1 MTVSQ
6 TTRNGREDVKRQ
18 LKFCI
23 VPVDGERP
31 NFDMIEF
38 SCIRFNTIAIPQYCC
53 KQPTECEYGDKN
65 RPKHEFV
72 IKYVENGIF
81 RWHGY
86 TLFNGA
92 RGPTLSVG
100 VKQALE

>member
-1 MTVSQ
+1 
-6 TTRNGREDVKRQ
+6 
-18 LKFCI
+18 
-23 VPVDGERP
+23 VPIDGKCP
-31 NFDMIEF
+31 YFDTIKS
-38 SCIRFNTIAIPQYCC
+38 SCIGLNPLTISQDCC
-53 KQPTECEYGDKN
+53 KQPTKCDYGDKN

-100 VKQALE
+100 VKQAPE